1 MCRISTPA
9 RDDWCWSEHQQQQHP
24 RVVFGNWIQFCFN
37 YFWIVI
43 SEDEPGNV
51 FTIGNVCS
59 FPKQRKYVRI
69 WCEVIRT
76 EHFCFKTYLD
86 RSCCGLAEWKAVMLD
101 WRLQQPHFITQLWQQ
116 QAAGGNWGGR
126 VGSPLTVWQCGEE
139 DGRDAAMT
147 IYNIWKNGAKL
158 RIFNRRVLILLPD
171 NLCWLLPAWPGPAS
185 RHTGSRGA

>member
-1 MCRISTPA
+1 MHHFRRWQ
-9 RDDWCWSEHQQQQHP
+9 RDIPHFSMSVALNLNSLSPFKLPIKMITLASRWSFSPLIYILRNWLKVEVFEAALLQICCSSCAESQLYFVMTWCWSEHQQQQHP

-116 QAAGGNWGGR
+116 QAAGGN
-126 VGSPLTVWQCGEE
+126 
-139 DGRDAAMT
+139 
-147 IYNIWKNGAKL
+147 
-158 RIFNRRVLILLPD
+158 
-171 NLCWLLPAWPGPAS
+171 
-185 RHTGSRGA
+185 

>member
-1 MCRISTPA
+1 MT
-9 RDDWCWSEHQQQQHP
+9 WCWSEHQQQQHP

-116 QAAGGNWGGR
+116 QAAGGIWGR
-126 VGSPLTVWQCGEE
+126 VESPLTVWQCGE
-139 DGRDAAMT
+139 DGGRDAAMT
-147 IYNIWKNGAKL
+147 IHGEIIYKYSMIIQRKSFDPSSRQSLLGAPSL
-158 RIFNRRVLILLPD
+158 
-171 NLCWLLPAWPGPAS
+171 AWS
-185 RHTGSRGA
+185 R